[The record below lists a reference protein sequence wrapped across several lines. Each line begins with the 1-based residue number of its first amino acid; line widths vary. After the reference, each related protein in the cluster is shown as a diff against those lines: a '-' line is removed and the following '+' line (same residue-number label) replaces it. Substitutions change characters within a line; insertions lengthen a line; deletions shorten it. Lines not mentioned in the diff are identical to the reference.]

1 MTKSEYQELVEFLAL
16 RFDRIDERFSAID
29 RRFDGVDKR
38 FDAMDERFGAMDK
51 RFDAM
56 DERFGAMD
64 KRFDAMDE
72 RFDGVDKRFDAMD
85 ERFGT
90 MDERFNAADER
101 SEGFEERLRRVEI
114 LGEDTLH
121 QVRIVAESV
130 ATVDRKLDDFRS
142 EVADSFREHRDLI
155 QTSYR
160 DLDLRLTSMERQVDR
175 RDAD

>member
-38 FDAMDERFGAMDK
+38 FDAMDERF
-51 RFDAM
+51 
-56 DERFGAMD
+56 
-64 KRFDAMDE
+64 
-72 RFDGVDKRFDAMD
+72 DGVDKRFDAMD
-85 ERFGT
+85 ERFDAMDERFGT
-90 MDERFNAADER
+90 MDELFNAADER

>member
-38 FDAMDERFGAMDK
+38 FDAMDERFGAMD
-51 RFDAM
+51 
-56 DERFGAMD
+56 E
-64 KRFDAMDE
+64 
-72 RFDGVDKRFDAMD
+72 RFDAMD